1 MVNLD
6 DKILEFHI
14 MQHIMNLFENQWSE
28 WLKAFIKMLQT
39 IDPLLNPGWPLFNR
53 ACTVLHVTLN
63 ISSRLSFEWETFSI
77 EICHIRGIDK
87 F

>member
-1 MVNLD
+1 MSMVNLD

-28 WLKAFIKMLQT
+28 WLKA
-39 IDPLLNPGWPLFNR
+39 LLKCYKLLILYLIQVGLCFNR

-63 ISSRLSFEWETFSI
+63 ISL
-77 EICHIRGIDK
+77 
-87 F
+87 